1 MPLRSGIGISIN
13 KKEAAYYSKSAA
25 DKGFID
31 AINIYGD
38 MLKNNEGITKNLKEA
53 TKYYKLAVDIG
64 DVDSMYQYALLSD
77 DDNKNNWI
85 KTKKLNITNY
95 LTTMEKLIQCIIIL
109 YNKYNCQL

>member
-1 MPLRSGIGISIN
+1 MIDLICVKNQQNSFFFIYISFWSLPLRSGIGISIN

-31 AINIYGD
+31 AINIYDD

-77 DDNKNNWI
+77 DDNKNN
-85 KTKKLNITNY
+85 
-95 LTTMEKLIQCIIIL
+95 
-109 YNKYNCQL
+109 